1 MRRSR
6 PHPRAGSDLN
16 RPDPNCPDVNC
27 PDVNC
32 VALEKIMERESHRI
46 ERPPPYVFAEAVA
59 RAYEGLGAHE
69 GLNGAGQGRKLA
81 W

>member
-6 PHPRAGSDLN
+6 PHPRAGSDLNRPDPN

-32 VALEKIMERESHRI
+32 VALEKIMERDSHRI
-46 ERPPPYVFAEAVA
+46 ERPPPCVFAEAVA
-59 RAYEGLGAHE
+59 RRA
-69 GLNGAGQGRKLA
+69 
-81 W
+81 

>member
-16 RPDPNCPDVNC
+16 RPDLNCPDLNC
-27 PDVNC
+27 IT
-32 VALEKIMERESHRI
+32 LEKIMEWDSHRI
-46 ERPPPYVFAEAVA
+46 ERPPPCVFAEAVA
-59 RAYEGLGAHE
+59 RAHE
-69 GLNGAGQGRKLA
+69 GLNGVGQGRKLA